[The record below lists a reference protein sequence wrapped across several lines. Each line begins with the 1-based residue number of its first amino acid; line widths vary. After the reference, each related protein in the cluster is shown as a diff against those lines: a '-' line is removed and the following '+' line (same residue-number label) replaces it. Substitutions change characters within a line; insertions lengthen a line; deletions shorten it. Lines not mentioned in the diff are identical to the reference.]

1 VKICRSLALLGM
13 ALLMV
18 RFGASRAAAQPASP
32 SAVVSI
38 VRTPPAFYLRAND
51 RVVFYGDSITD
62 ARLFTTYVETF
73 VLTRFPTFDVR
84 FVHSGWGGDRV
95 EGGDGGRADRRL
107 ERDVLAHRPTVVTVM
122 LGMNDGRYRS
132 FDPVLYQR
140 YVTGYE
146 SLIQSLKTNLPRAR
160 ITVMQPSP
168 YDEVTRPP
176 APAGSYNEVL
186 LRYGAFVRQLA
197 AREHL
202 QWADLNTDLVQML
215 TRAMARDPTAA
226 ARLVP
231 DRVHP
236 VPAGH
241 LILAGSLLKAW
252 HAPALVTSLELDGA
266 RGRVVQGR
274 NTIVHHLTRE
284 AGGLRW
290 SQLDAALPMPIDT
303 TDPLVELAVASS
315 ALVENLNQQPLKVT
329 GLGEGPYAL
338 HVDDQQVGVFRGAE
352 LAHGINL
359 ATLPTPMA
367 RQAAEVHA
375 LTWKHNDIHFTR
387 WRYVQLRL
395 DRDAMQRS
403 AAALEALDS
412 VEQELIDRQ
421 HATAR
426 PRMRR
431 FALVPVSAVAANVP
445 AGFTPVG
452 AGDLRRVLLG
462 GERHKDLEVYLELDG
477 VDPDAVAALLLRL
490 DDDGAAYRVALDP
503 REGGALGKV
512 DAVGIPP
519 VVASAAPV
527 WREHWRKGE
536 WNAVRVRIE
545 GDAPRVT
552 VWLNR
557 ILITEWTDRSGHLP
571 DPETDGSGFAAIEL
585 PPPSVDGPHP
595 LRFRNVALRP
605 LH

>member
-1 VKICRSLALLGM
+1 
-13 ALLMV
+13 
-18 RFGASRAAAQPASP
+18 
-32 SAVVSI
+32 
-38 VRTPPAFYLRAND
+38 
-51 RVVFYGDSITD
+51 
-62 ARLFTTYVETF
+62 
-73 VLTRFPTFDVR
+73 
-84 FVHSGWGGDRV
+84 
-95 EGGDGGRADRRL
+95 
-107 ERDVLAHRPTVVTVM
+107 
-122 LGMNDGRYRS
+122 
-132 FDPVLYQR
+132 
-140 YVTGYE
+140 
-146 SLIQSLKTNLPRAR
+146 
-160 ITVMQPSP
+160 
-168 YDEVTRPP
+168 
-176 APAGSYNEVL
+176 
-186 LRYGAFVRQLA
+186 
-197 AREHL
+197 
-202 QWADLNTDLVQML
+202 
-215 TRAMARDPTAA
+215 
-226 ARLVP
+226 
-231 DRVHP
+231 
-236 VPAGH
+236 
-241 LILAGSLLKAW
+241 
-252 HAPALVTSLELDGA
+252 
-266 RGRVVQGR
+266 
-274 NTIVHHLTRE
+274 
-284 AGGLRW
+284 
-290 SQLDAALPMPIDT
+290 
-303 TDPLVELAVASS
+303 
-315 ALVENLNQQPLKVT
+315 
-329 GLGEGPYAL
+329 
-338 HVDDQQVGVFRGAE
+338 
-352 LAHGINL
+352 
-359 ATLPTPMA
+359 MA

-426 PRMRR
+426 PRIRR

-477 VDPDAVAALLLRL
+477 ADPDAAAALLLRL

-503 REGGALGKV
+503 REGGALGRV

-519 VVASAAPV
+519 VVASAAPA

-545 GDAPRVT
+545 GDAARVT

-585 PPPSVDGPHP
+585 PPPSIDGPHP
-595 LRFRNVALRP
+595 LRLRNVSLRP